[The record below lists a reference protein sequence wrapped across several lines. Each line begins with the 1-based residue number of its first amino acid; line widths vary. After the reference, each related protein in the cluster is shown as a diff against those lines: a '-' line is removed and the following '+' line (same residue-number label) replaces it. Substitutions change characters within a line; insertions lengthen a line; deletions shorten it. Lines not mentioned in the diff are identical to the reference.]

1 MFCACQGSEHL
12 KARIAVRFVSNACC
26 MRLPGFLCAVLVFGF
41 GGSLQTR
48 CAEAPP
54 SAPPTTKAEETN
66 AQDTLRSFI
75 QLQEQLHATQM
86 AIEQNRKDN
95 AEAAARN
102 AQLLTERLQGIEVAL
117 SAQRARELEAM
128 QSFNRVML
136 IVAGTFALVGI
147 GAMLLMAFFQWR
159 TLHAWAQ
166 ISGTFAAPRLL
177 GTGSARGALTPG
189 GIIAPPSGQVS
200 ESSSRLIS
208 ALEQLE
214 KRIYQL
220 ESTARPALREAT
232 SVAGVPGAN
241 GNGAPAQNPTAPV
254 NGAGKP
260 KSGDQERLEHLFQ
273 TGQSLL
279 DQDKPEPALACFE
292 EALTLRPGDAEAL
305 VKKGA
310 ALEQLQRPEEAI
322 ACYDEAIAADHSL
335 TIAYLHKGGCLNRME
350 RFTEALQC
358 YEQALSTQEKRAA

>member
-1 MFCACQGSEHL
+1 
-12 KARIAVRFVSNACC
+12 
-26 MRLPGFLCAVLVFGF
+26 MRLPVFLCVALALGF
-41 GGSLQTR
+41 GGSLQTKG
-48 CAEAPP
+48 AEAPVP
-54 SAPPTTKAEETN
+54 GNQLPKAEETN

-75 QLQEQLHATQM
+75 QLQEQLHATQL

-102 AQLLTERLQGIEVAL
+102 AQVLTERLQAIETAL

-128 QSFNRVML
+128 QSWNRVML
-136 IVAGTFALVGI
+136 IVAGSFALVGI

-159 TLHAWAQ
+159 TLHNWAEL
-166 ISGTFAAPRLL
+166 SGGLGSPRLL
-177 GTGSARGALTPG
+177 GAGSPLRALGPG
-189 GIIAPPSGQVS
+189 EMIASPSGQGEQS
-200 ESSSRLIS
+200 NSRLIG

-220 ESTARPALREAT
+220 ESGSRPALHESTQAA
-232 SVAGVPGAN
+232 VASGPN
-241 GNGAPAQNPTAPV
+241 GNGSPANTPARSA
-254 NGAGKP
+254 NGASKA
-260 KSGDQERLEHLFQ
+260 KSPDQERLENLLQ
-273 TGQSLL
+273 TGQGLL

-292 EALTLRPGDAEAL
+292 EALAVRPQDPEAL
-305 VKKGA
+305 VKKGT
-310 ALEQLQRPEEAI
+310 ALERLQRPAEAV

>member
-1 MFCACQGSEHL
+1 
-12 KARIAVRFVSNACC
+12 
-26 MRLPGFLCAVLVFGF
+26 MRLPAFLCLALMLGF
-41 GGSLQTR
+41 GNSIQTK

-54 SAPPTTKAEETN
+54 AGAQPTKAEETN

-75 QLQEQLHATQM
+75 QLQEQLHATQL

-102 AQLLTERLQGIEVAL
+102 AQVLTERLQAIETAL

-128 QSFNRVML
+128 QSSNRVML
-136 IVAGTFALVGI
+136 IVAGSFALVGI

-159 TLHAWAQ
+159 TLHGWTEM
-166 ISGTFAAPRLL
+166 SGVLSSPRLL
-177 GTGSARGALTPG
+177 GTGSPLRALGPGEMTP
-189 GIIAPPSGQVS
+189 PPSGPVEQS
-200 ESSSRLIS
+200 NSRLIS

-220 ESTARPALREAT
+220 ESSTRPALHEAAT
-232 SVAGVPGAN
+232 GGGAPGPN
-241 GNGAPAQNPTAPV
+241 GNGTPAETRVAPA

-260 KSGDQERLEHLFQ
+260 KSHDQERLENLLQ
-273 TGQSLL
+273 TGQALL
-279 DQDKPEPALACFE
+279 DQEKPEPALACFE
-292 EALTLRPGDAEAL
+292 EALALRPRDAEAL
-305 VKKGA
+305 VKKGT
-310 ALEQLQRPEEAI
+310 ALERLQRPEDAI
-322 ACYDEAIAADHSL
+322 ACYDAAIAADHSL

-350 RFTEALQC
+350 RFGEALQC